1 MKKLLPLLI
10 ACCCVS
16 AVAPAFSAD
25 QVTLRFSWWGGKAR
39 HQATLEALKAFE
51 ARYPDIKVKAEYTGW
66 DGYFSRLTTQV
77 NSGTEADLIQTNWN
91 WLTLMSKK
99 GDGFYDLNTLK
110 ETLDLTQY
118 TPASLATT
126 TVNGKLNALPLSTNV
141 MAFYYNQTTW
151 QKAGLELPKN
161 WDELIKA
168 GNVFKEKLG
177 ESYYPVFA
185 GEQDSMLMIFSW
197 MYQQNQ
203 KPMIDIEKKRLAWDH
218 ADIVKALGFYKTL
231 IDNHVLPSTKVV
243 ASYGAKITPHYE
255 LKPWMNGEWAGSYN
269 WNVLYPSQ
277 SITLKNPSDL
287 VLGPYP
293 MFPDARDAGQF
304 QKTAL
309 MYSIGRNTR
318 HPKEAA
324 LLMNFL
330 VNDPAGILPGGLERG
345 APLSKI
351 ADATLREKGILKDSD
366 PVIAGLLQSF
376 AVPNAFAATPFMEDM
391 QINALF
397 TAARENIDYGKM
409 SVEEAAS
416 DLEQKAN
423 RILRRIMR

>member
-1 MKKLLPLLI
+1 
-10 ACCCVS
+10 
-16 AVAPAFSAD
+16 
-25 QVTLRFSWWGGKAR
+25 
-39 HQATLEALKAFE
+39 
-51 ARYPDIKVKAEYTGW
+51 
-66 DGYFSRLTTQV
+66 
-77 NSGTEADLIQTNWN
+77 
-91 WLTLMSKK
+91 
-99 GDGFYDLNTLK
+99 
-110 ETLDLTQY
+110 
-118 TPASLATT
+118 
-126 TVNGKLNALPLSTNV
+126 
-141 MAFYYNQTTW
+141 
-151 QKAGLELPKN
+151 
-161 WDELIKA
+161 
-168 GNVFKEKLG
+168 
-177 ESYYPVFA
+177 
-185 GEQDSMLMIFSW
+185 
-197 MYQQNQ
+197 
-203 KPMIDIEKKRLAWDH
+203 
-218 ADIVKALGFYKTL
+218 
-231 IDNHVLPSTKVV
+231 
-243 ASYGAKITPHYE
+243 
-255 LKPWMNGEWAGSYN
+255 
-269 WNVLYPSQ
+269 
-277 SITLKNPSDL
+277 
-287 VLGPYP
+287 
-293 MFPDARDAGQF
+293 
-304 QKTAL
+304 